1 MRKIC
6 VRLLLIALLLIF
18 LWFVGFKVYHHYL
31 VGWEYQRKCTL
42 WADASLMCFQD
53 YPWYRTIEVLPG
65 TNWILEVSDRP
76 VVANRTMLVNATT
89 RSFFVLLGPTISE
102 KKRLDVS
109 GDAIAHVVE
118 INESPGTGRF
128 FNHKTT
134 TGRISVYV
142 EKLNE
147 SYANIRGSA
156 TLNFTHN
163 SGTNEVLRGL
173 NYDFNERFK
182 IKYPDENKNE
192 WAAQAWPKFEHIR
205 KW

>member
-1 MRKIC
+1 M
-6 VRLLLIALLLIF
+6 
-18 LWFVGFKVYHHYL
+18 
-31 VGWEYQRKCTL
+31 GWEYQRKCTL
-42 WADASLMCFQD
+42 WADASLMCFED

-118 INESPGTGRF
+118 INESPGVGRF
-128 FNHKTT
+128 LNHKTT
-134 TGRISVYV
+134 TGRLSVYV

-147 SYANIRGSA
+147 SYVNIRGSA

-173 NYDFNERFK
+173 NYDFNEKFE
-182 IKYPDENKNE
+182 IKYPDQNKNE
-192 WAAQAWPKFEHIR
+192 WAARAWPEFEHVR